1 MACFLE
7 VFQETE
13 GFDHKFAIHTFLGG
27 LLHDDNG
34 IHHSLTKS
42 PSEDVGELIDRI
54 EKYSQLEDGR
64 KTNEGDTKEDK
75 GKKVEASSSKRNRK
89 DG

>member
-1 MACFLE
+1 M
-7 VFQETE
+7 
-13 GFDHKFAIHTFLGG
+13 
-27 LLHDDNG
+27 HDDNG

-42 PSEDVGELIDRI
+42 PPEDVGELIGRI